1 MSKKK
6 RMIRKQSEIVSGRMG
21 PQAPRKPL
29 DPLVE
34 SLMQEMKSAGYESI
48 KDYVKHLFK
57 TWEDSPVI
65 YELYQEFLISV
76 QNNIEKYPDAGVWNE
91 GDSFL
96 DYLQVT
102 KKSISVR
109 LEELDWKKKTG
120 LPSYEKL
127 VSSKIINEMENVP
140 KGIGESLSQED
151 REFYYMLLK
160 RTYET
165 IDKCIADPSKINKM
179 IEDMTYRIKE
189 AEEKLEKEKTKLL
202 YNPGQIAEA

>member
-6 RMIRKQSEIVSGRMG
+6 KIIRKQSEIVSGKMG
-21 PQAPRKPL
+21 PQAPQKPL
-29 DPLVE
+29 DPLVAN
-34 SLMQEMKSAGYESI
+34 LLQEMKDAGYESI
-48 KDYVKHLFK
+48 KDYIKHLFK
-57 TWEDSPVI
+57 TWDDSPII

-76 QNNIEKYPDAGVWNE
+76 QNNVEKYPGTGVWNE

-96 DYLQVT
+96 DYLHST
-102 KKSISVR
+102 KESITIR
-109 LEELDWKKKTG
+109 LEELSWRKKTG

-140 KGIGESLSQED
+140 KGVGESLSKDDE
-151 REFYYMLLK
+151 EFYYMLLK
-160 RTYET
+160 KTYET
-165 IDKCIADPSKINKM
+165 IDKCISNPSKINKM

-189 AEEKLEKEKTKLL
+189 AEEKLEKEKSKLL